1 MFQDCSTKW
10 YIEVTLYKFFC
21 SCTPLE
27 LLFALLLLVFLSPTS
42 GGRNSYACALF
53 SWFYLA
59 ASCLLCMQHCTS
71 AERLLFIKEERGKL
85 AYISSATIL
94 PRFERTL
101 KNCVSAHKRS
111 SIFLGHLKILI
122 FFFVRSKQYYSLSS
136 FIALLVRAFCI
147 FNNAW
152 LTWFV
157 KPIKNLE
164 LSSSWPSVRKVAS
177 AGYRKFCGKLEISEK
192 QPNDEFYAKWHT
204 FNEMCCG
211 IHCTAAITS
220 MILHRGIEFSFLIL
234 FETACIM

>member
-71 AERLLFIKEERGKL
+71 AERLLFIKEEQGKL

-122 FFFVRSKQYYSLSS
+122 FFFCTKQTVLQL
-136 FIALLVRAFCI
+136 II
-147 FNNAW
+147 
-152 LTWFV
+152 
-157 KPIKNLE
+157 
-164 LSSSWPSVRKVAS
+164 
-177 AGYRKFCGKLEISEK
+177 
-192 QPNDEFYAKWHT
+192 
-204 FNEMCCG
+204 
-211 IHCTAAITS
+211 IHCIAC
-220 MILHRGIEFSFLIL
+220 ESFLH
-234 FETACIM
+234 F